1 MDYLVEMPDR
11 KKNRKVF
18 HVNLLKKWETAI
30 AMCNLAN
37 EVNEEEFPDWKA
49 SKTTQLSMESY
60 LSNQERQE
68 MTQILEE
75 FQDVLQGKPGQ
86 TNMAEHTI
94 NTDSKPIRLQDS
106 LCIQRGCSKR
116 VTRNEGEWDNRC
128 QSPILCSPDFDKEFV
143 LQTDASDIGV

>member
-49 SKTTQLSMESY
+49 SKTTQLSMESH

-86 TNMAEHTI
+86 TNMAEHTYH
-94 NTDSKPIRLQDS
+94 QH
-106 LCIQRGCSKR
+106 
-116 VTRNEGEWDNRC
+116 
-128 QSPILCSPDFDKEFV
+128 
-143 LQTDASDIGV
+143 